1 MPDDKELKQS
11 LDSLNQ
17 SLAGIRQSLNVLS
30 AMKIAEEFYTKEER
44 AEFYKEYEQ
53 RMEEADKAR
62 EALHEGAPTQEMM
75 VTASKAHD
83 KVMDCRKKSPALVT
97 LYQQSK

>member
-11 LDSLNQ
+11 LDLLNQ

-44 AEFYKEYEQ
+44 TAFYKEYEQ
-53 RMEEADKAR
+53 RLEEADKAR
-62 EALHEGAPTQEMM
+62 EALHGGAPTQEMM
-75 VTASKAHD
+75 VTASNAHD

-97 LYQQSK
+97 LYQQGK